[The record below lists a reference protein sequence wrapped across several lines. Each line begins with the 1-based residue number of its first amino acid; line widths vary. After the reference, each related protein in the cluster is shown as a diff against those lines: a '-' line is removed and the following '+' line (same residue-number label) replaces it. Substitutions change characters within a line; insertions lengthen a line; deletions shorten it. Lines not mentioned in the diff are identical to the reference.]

1 MSVTQKRVIKGLVI
15 GLGFAVLAPTLGWV
29 SARILAGL
37 GFTVIANLSP
47 SVAQGL
53 YLLNR
58 NVRSAERGQLVA
70 FPPHNAAARY
80 GFERGWMKPGS
91 VYIKR
96 VGAVAGDMVCVN
108 VEVTIAT
115 PTTPGNPATFTR
127 VGAVAATDHTGMP
140 LPRAVRGCNRVPA
153 GHVFPIGDGL
163 ANSYDGRYYGF
174 LPVSL
179 IAGRITPLWTQ
190 ARPGG
195 ADHG

>member
-1 MSVTQKRVIKGLVI
+1 MSPTRKKVIKGLGI
-15 GLGFAVLAPTLGWV
+15 GLVLALFAPVLGWA
-29 SARILAGL
+29 SARGLATL
-37 GFTVIANLSP
+37 GFTVVANLSP

-58 NVRSAERGQLVA
+58 NEQSTERGQLVA

-91 VYIKR
+91 LYIKR

-115 PTTPGNPATFTR
+115 PTTPGHPATYRR
-127 VGAVAATDHTGMP
+127 VGAVAAVDRTRVP
-140 LPRAVRGCNRVPA
+140 LPHVIHGCNRVPE
-153 GHVFPIGDGL
+153 GHIFTIGDGL

-174 LPVSL
+174 VPVSK
-179 IAGRITPLWTQ
+179 IAGKITPLWIKAQ
-190 ARPGG
+190 ANG
-195 ADHG
+195 ADHE